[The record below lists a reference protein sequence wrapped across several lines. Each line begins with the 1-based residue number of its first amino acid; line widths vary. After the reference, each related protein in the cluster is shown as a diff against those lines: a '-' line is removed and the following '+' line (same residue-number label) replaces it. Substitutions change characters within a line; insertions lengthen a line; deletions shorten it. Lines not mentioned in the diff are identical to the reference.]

1 MFGFILGAEK
11 YYLEKCFSEGSDM
24 LLKLCHKNDFEI
36 YVQRECVCVQKIFQ
50 EGLRCECVWGS

>member
-1 MFGFILGAEK
+1 MFEFILGAEK

-36 YVQRECVCVQKIFQ
+36 CVQRVCVCIKKFS
-50 EGLRCECVWGS
+50 RKA

>member
-1 MFGFILGAEK
+1 MCFDGCVCMFGFILGAEK

-36 YVQRECVCVQKIFQ
+36 CVQRVCVCIKKFS
-50 EGLRCECVWGS
+50 RKA